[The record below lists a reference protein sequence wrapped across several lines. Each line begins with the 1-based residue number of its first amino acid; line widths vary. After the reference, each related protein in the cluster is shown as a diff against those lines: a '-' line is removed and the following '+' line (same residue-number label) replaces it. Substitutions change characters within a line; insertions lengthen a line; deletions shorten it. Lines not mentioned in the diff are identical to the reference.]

1 MKKVRILT
9 LMVFLFVCTVPLGF
23 ADKESKIGYVDL
35 SHLFDDYYKTK
46 EYDKV
51 LEAKNSDF
59 EKESNAKL
67 DKIREAQSKLSL
79 LKEQEKAKLEE
90 DIEKMKNEL
99 LEYNKQ
105 KKTDLTKERNEKIR
119 EILLEIE
126 KVVSDYAQKQKYDI
140 ILNDRVLIYGDKSYD
155 LTDQILKI
163 LNENKPADK
172 PADNKK

>member
-1 MKKVRILT
+1 MKKARILT
-9 LMVFLFVCTVPLGF
+9 IMIFLLVCTVPLGF
-23 ADKESKIGYVDL
+23 ADKENKFGYVDL

-51 LEAKNSDF
+51 LEAKNSEF

-105 KKTDLTKERNEKIR
+105 KKADLSKDRNEKIR

-126 KVVSDYAQKQKYDI
+126 KVASEYAQKEKYDL
-140 ILNDRVLIYGDKSYD
+140 ILNDRVLIWGDKSND
-155 LTDQILKI
+155 LTEPILKI
-163 LNENKPADK
+163 LNGNKPADK
-172 PADNKK
+172 PADDKK